1 MEGQGRPYHADIEE
15 TAVPTLG
22 PITRII
28 AAVVG
33 AWSAWGLLGAIHSN
47 DWSMTALL
55 AIVVVA
61 AAYSAV
67 TGLEGRPPRR

>member
-1 MEGQGRPYHADIEE
+1 M
-15 TAVPTLG
+15 PTLG

-33 AWSAWGLLGAIHSN
+33 AWSAWGLLGAIHSR

-55 AIVVVA
+55 TVVVA
-61 AAYSAV
+61 AAAYAAV
-67 TGLEGRPPRR
+67 TGLETRRPR